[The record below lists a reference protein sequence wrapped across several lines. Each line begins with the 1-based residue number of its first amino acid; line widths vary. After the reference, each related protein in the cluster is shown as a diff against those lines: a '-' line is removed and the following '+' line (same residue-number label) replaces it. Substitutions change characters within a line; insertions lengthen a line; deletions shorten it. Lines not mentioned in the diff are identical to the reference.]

1 MAKAG
6 KQKASAAAS
15 TSTSFSATYGG
26 DFLPLAIQAGSSKTT
41 HYLYVRPQAAAS
53 ETSDRSL
60 FVSNLPVDFG
70 DSAARGVFSRF
81 GVIENVQFG
90 KGAGKSAMENAVLE
104 LSDDE
109 ASDSEG
115 EGEDEPAPAP
125 QVDEDGWTF
134 VGTEQ
139 PKRRRR
145 RRLQAIPASVPEVTP
160 LNEPVPALHLSGRA
174 TCTITFLDAVSVP
187 RVMKHSGTLSYTPDL
202 PTGLS
207 RYEAQYT
214 ALRPKMALAKAHA
227 DSAME
232 RYDHLHSL
240 LLTSKAKAQGAGAV
254 VDADGF
260 TVVLRSGRYG
270 RTAGRGADGAGVA
283 VASFADANKTG
294 KKKKHSGAAELKD
307 FYRFQAQ
314 DRKKK
319 ELAEMRRKFEQ
330 DRQKVAELKKGRR
343 YKPY

>member
-1 MAKAG
+1 MGKAG
-6 KQKASAAAS
+6 KQKASS
-15 TSTSFSATYGG
+15 SSFTSTYGG
-26 DFLPLAIQAGSSKTT
+26 DFLPLPIQASSSKST
-41 HYLYVRPQAAAS
+41 HYLYVRPQTSSSDA
-53 ETSDRSL
+53 SDRQL

-70 DSAARGVFSRF
+70 DASARAVFSRF
-81 GVIENVQFG
+81 GVIESIQFG
-90 KGAGKSAMENAVLE
+90 KGAGKSAMESAVLE

-109 ASDSEG
+109 ASDD
-115 EGEDEPAPAP
+115 EDEEEAPAAP

-160 LNEPVPALHLSGRA
+160 LPESVESLHPSGRA
-174 TCTITFLDAVSVP
+174 TATITFLDAVSVP
-187 RVMKHSGTLSYTPDL
+187 RVMKHTGTITYTPDI

-214 ALRPKMALAKAHA
+214 ALRPKLTLAKAHA

-283 VASFADANKTG
+283 VASFADADKP
-294 KKKKHSGAAELKD
+294 KKKKNSGAGELKD
-307 FYRFQAQ
+307 FYKFQAQ

>member
-1 MAKAG
+1 MGKAG
-6 KQKASAAAS
+6 KQKA
-15 TSTSFSATYGG
+15 TSSFAPTYGG
-26 DFLPLAIQAGSSKTT
+26 DFLPLGIQASSSKAV
-41 HYLYVRPQAAAS
+41 HYLYVRPQAS
-53 ETSDRSL
+53 EERAL

-70 DSAARGVFSRF
+70 DSASRAVFSRF
-81 GVIENVQFG
+81 GVIEAVQFG
-90 KGAGKSAMENAVLE
+90 KAAGKSAMESAVLE

-115 EGEDEPAPAP
+115 EADEAPAQP
-125 QVDEDGWTF
+125 QADDDGWTF

-145 RRLQAIPASVPEVTP
+145 RRLQALPASVPEIVP
-160 LNEPVPALHLSGRA
+160 LPESVEALHPSGRA
-174 TCTITFLDAVSVP
+174 TCTVTFLDAVSVP
-187 RVMKHSGTLSYTPDL
+187 RVMKHTGTIAHAPDV
-202 PTGLS
+202 PTGLA
-207 RYEAQYT
+207 RYEAQHA
-214 ALRPKMALAKAHA
+214 ALRPKLNLAKAHA
-227 DSAME
+227 DSAMD
-232 RYDHLHSL
+232 RYDHLHGL

-283 VASFADANKTG
+283 VATFADENKP
-294 KKKKHSGAAELKD
+294 KKKGRGAGELKD
-307 FYRFQAQ
+307 FYKFQAQ

-330 DRQKVAELKKGRR
+330 DRMKVAELKKGRR